1 MLRVRLRLEKETV
14 ALLTNGVFMF
24 AWYRSLRMTPKIV
37 IPVAL
42 ALVVCL
48 GLLTWQIQTRSS
60 AAIEDIARRELAAL
74 GGAEGNSMSRFL
86 NMAVDEASAL
96 AAALGQSVAQNEA
109 PTRQGV
115 IAMIKG
121 MLMGNADIFGVGI
134 IWEPGLFDNRDMLYA
149 GAPGS
154 DGKGRFMPYLSRG
167 AELVDLGEQV
177 DQPYYVIPRK
187 TRQTYVSDPIPFKVS
202 GQDVLMSTVA
212 CPILR
217 GNDLLGVVLVDIS
230 LARLQQMVAAVSLYG
245 SGYASLVSEKGD
257 ILAHREESLV
267 GKSIFD
273 LGVVRRKG
281 AVTEAFTA
289 GKSYMEDVSDAQ
301 GVLLRYF
308 HPVDFRGGSQHWYL
322 SVTVPQREVLAQARD
337 ISRITVIISAITLLV
352 LLGISYLVI
361 RSALRP
367 VNYLAETAG
376 IIAGGKLEQ
385 NIEDS
390 RFGGEI
396 KVLSTALK
404 KMIASLLEGISRAE
418 ALTGAARE
426 ESEKARLAMMEA
438 EDARRAAES
447 ARRDGMLAAAG
458 QLEEVVSVLSSAS
471 TELSAQIEQ
480 SDRGAADS
488 AQRLAEAA
496 TAMNEMNA
504 TVQEVARNASQA
516 SEASA
521 ETRRRALAGAHIVE
535 QSLQSIRQVHE
546 VSGALRQDMAL
557 LNTHAQDISRIMSV
571 ISDIADQ
578 TNLLALNAAI
588 EAARAGDAGRGFAVV
603 ADEVRKLAEKT
614 MSSTTDVGNA
624 IRAIQESTAKS
635 MAGMDEAVRQV
646 EQATDYAGQ
655 SGQAL
660 SEIVGTVEATADQ
673 VNAIATAS
681 EEQSAAS
688 EEINQ
693 SIVQINSMSR
703 QTAEAMAEA
712 ARAVTDLAAQAQALD
727 SLIDNMKR
735 G

>member
-1 MLRVRLRLEKETV
+1 
-14 ALLTNGVFMF
+14 MF

-48 GLLTWQIQTRSS
+48 GLLTWQIQARSS
-60 AAIEDIARRELAAL
+60 VAIEDAARRELAAL
-74 GGAEGNSMSRFL
+74 GGAEGNSVARFL
-86 NMAVDEASAL
+86 NMAVDEASTL
-96 AAALGQSVAQNEA
+96 ASALGQAVARNEA

-115 IAMIKG
+115 IAMISG

-134 IWEPGLFDNRDMLYA
+134 IWEPDAFDRRDLLYA

-177 DQPYYVIPRK
+177 GQPYYVIPRQ
-187 TRQTYVSDPIPFKVS
+187 TRQTYVSDPIPFKVN
-202 GQDVLMSTVA
+202 GKDVLMSTVA
-212 CPILR
+212 CPILN
-217 GNDLLGVVLVDIS
+217 GSDLLGVVLVDIS
-230 LARLQQMVAAVSLYG
+230 LARLQQMVSAISLYG

-257 ILAHREESLV
+257 VLAHRDEALI
-267 GKSIFD
+267 GKSLFD
-273 LGVVRRKG
+273 LGGLKRKD
-281 AVTEAFTA
+281 AALDAFAA
-289 GKSYMEDVSDAQ
+289 GKPYSEDVDNAQ
-301 GVLLRYF
+301 GVLMRYF
-308 HPVDFRGGSQHWYL
+308 YPVDFRGGNQHWYL
-322 SVTVPQREVLAQARD
+322 SVTVPQGEVLAQARD
-337 ISRITVIISAITLLV
+337 ISRITVIISGITLLV

-361 RSALRP
+361 RGALRP
-367 VNYLAETAG
+367 VNYLAETAE
-376 IIAGGKLEQ
+376 IIAGGRLEQ

-390 RFGGEI
+390 RFGGEM

-404 KMIASLLEGISRAE
+404 KMIASLLEGISKAE
-418 ALTGAARE
+418 TLTQAARE
-426 ESEKARLAMMEA
+426 ESEKARQAMLEA

-458 QLEEVVSVLSSAS
+458 QLEGVVSVLSSAS

-480 SDRGAADS
+480 SDRGAAES

-546 VSGALRQDMAL
+546 VSDVLRQDMAQ

-635 MAGMDEAVRQV
+635 MAGVDEAVRQV
-646 EQATDYAGQ
+646 EQATDFAGQ

-660 SEIVGTVEATADQ
+660 GEIVGTVESTADQ

-688 EEINQ
+688 EEINHT
-693 SIVQINSMSR
+693 IVQINSMSR
-703 QTAEAMAEA
+703 QTADAMAEA
-712 ARAVTDLAAQAQALD
+712 ARAVADLATQAQALD
-727 SLIDNMKR
+727 ALIDTMKR